1 MLFSLKCLLYV
12 RYFLNTTMSKFS
24 SNSNKCIPKIYMI
37 IKMTDFDVKPENIL
51 MGFISIHEK
60 IYVS

>member
-1 MLFSLKCLLYV
+1 
-12 RYFLNTTMSKFS
+12 MSKFS

-60 IYVS
+60 IYVSWKMQNQIWN